1 MEPGNIFNIPHFLKE
16 KTPLK
21 LQQAMLSL
29 NSFKGKEYKYF
40 DIQYVNGYWYAWYYE
55 VLSEEEIQGGRK

>member
-21 LQQAMLSL
+21 LQQAMLAL
-29 NSFKGKEYKYF
+29 NSLKGKEYKYYG
-40 DIQYVNGYWYAWYYE
+40 IQYVNGYWYCWYTD
-55 VLSEEEIQGGRK
+55 SIEEQLKGAK